1 MPAAKSHGYF
11 PFRVVINYPAVAAI
25 SSFMVILT
33 GHKANN
39 PSMIEMH
46 QAVNRSEIEVALVR
60 GKSKLITCKNI
71 QPLKILHPDAH
82 PDTCHL
88 VLTSYGGGMVS
99 ADVVNI
105 SVKCGANTNTFMG
118 SQSNTRIYKKVLNAL
133 TEQNIEGEVAQNALA
148 VVFPDPVVLQAESR
162 FRQSQTWEVGQGGL
176 LFLADWFQSG
186 RTDSG
191 EKYLFDT
198 YLSEI
203 KISVDGKLLVLDR
216 FNFAPQE
223 NIADSPAN
231 FGQYQSMLSI
241 YIAGTPED
249 LRFKKIENK
258 LLEIRSETQ
267 PALNYD
273 AGGQRC
279 IISVTRARAGV
290 YIVRAMGKSR
300 IDLQL
305 LCENL
310 MNLLSEADLLGYNP
324 MKRKF

>member
-1 MPAAKSHGYF
+1 
-11 PFRVVINYPAVAAI
+11 
-25 SSFMVILT
+25 
-33 GHKANN
+33 
-39 PSMIEMH
+39 MIEMH
-46 QAVNRSEIEVALVR
+46 QAVNSSEIEVALVR

-71 QPLKILHPDAH
+71 QPLKILHPNAH
-82 PDTCHL
+82 QNTCHL

-99 ADVVNI
+99 SDVINI
-105 SVKCGANTNTFMG
+105 SIKCGAHTNTFMG
-118 SQSNTRIYKKVLNAL
+118 SQSNTRIYKNVLNAV
-133 TEQNIEGEVAQNALA
+133 TEQNIEGDVAESALT

-162 FRQSQTWEVGQGGL
+162 FRQSQYWEVGPGGL

-203 KISVDGKLLVLDR
+203 KISIDGKLLVLDR
-216 FNFAPQE
+216 FNFAPHE

-241 YIAGTPED
+241 YVAGTPDD

-273 AGGQRC
+273 AGEQKC
-279 IISVTRARAGV
+279 IISLTRAREGV
-290 YIVRAMGKSR
+290 YILRAMGKSR
-300 IDLQL
+300 IDLQP
-305 LCENL
+305 LCAGL
-310 MNLLSEADLLGYNP
+310 MNLLSAPELLGYNP